1 MKKSKRNWLIGLISA
16 VVIALIAVGVAV
28 HASNINVKGLDG
40 SDATVTN
47 GQGQEVDPSQL
58 PNDGWISYNVNYNW
72 SIPDSTNISAG
83 DTATVTLPAGMVANK
98 DMTGNLVDSKGQVVG
113 TVKFTKGSSTGTIT
127 FNNVLHNQYG
137 KHGTLSITAVK
148 DAKPSSSTAGGTSG
162 STLPQWGI
170 NKAGWIDSNSEKNG
184 VPTKLYWD
192 IVINPQGKELK
203 DVKVTDTIG
212 QGQTYDNGSA
222 TFYTVSYANGSEQR
236 TGTTTGKVTVSGNQ
250 VTFDLGNIDSAI
262 EIKYETNITDIDK
275 NGGNIWYNQAKVT
288 TTSNISDWSRIKD
301 SATVNWGAGGT
312 VQSYEGKM
320 EITKVDSRD
329 TTKVLPGATFEL
341 KNEIGQVIK
350 TGLTTDA
357 NGKITVDDLPDGKYQ
372 LIETQAPAGYQLD
385 STPVTVIISEN
396 NNHTATAVVKDQP
409 LADTPINDK
418 SSSSVQSSSITK
430 PSSSKILSSSEKSSI
445 VKRSSIIKSSS
456 SKISSNSKKS
466 SSVKS
471 SSKKSSVESSSK
483 EVASS
488 SSMKSATVKSH
499 RSGNRPV
506 KSSSSVESSS
516 SINTESSSTINTV
529 SSSSAN
535 KPSKNTETS
544 VKVSSKASTISYVN
558 KSTEKSVPVTVSSET
573 NTMVESSVSSAVRT
587 GSGSSSFGSS
597 MINKPTLVSSSM
609 NVPVTSWSKEIVNG
623 SSATTVGTTVIT
635 YSQSE
640 IPNKESN
647 NKPTANTATI
657 THNVQNTT
665 VINNNNNHSA
675 NQGGV
680 AVVGNN
686 NNNNNSNN
694 TQGGQMNQGGQAA
707 QSNKSGKDNGNSH
720 GEGLPQTGEAAATA
734 AVGLGIVLIA
744 ISEIVVFEK
753 KK

>member
-529 SSSSAN
+529 SLSSA
-535 KPSKNTETS
+535 KDTETS
-544 VKVSSKASTISYVN
+544 VKVPSKASTISYVN

-597 MINKPTLVSSSM
+597 MIYKPTVVSSSM
-609 NVPVTSWSKEIVNG
+609 IVPATSYSKKIVNG

-640 IPNKESN
+640 LPNNGHHS
-647 NKPTANTATI
+647 TNT
-657 THNVQNTT
+657 
-665 VINNNNNHSA
+665 
-675 NQGGV
+675 NQGEV

-686 NNNNNSNN
+686 NSN
-694 TQGGQMNQGGQAA
+694 GQAA

-744 ISEIVVFEK
+744 ISGIVVLEK

>member
-1 MKKSKRNWLIGLISA
+1 M
-16 VVIALIAVGVAV
+16 
-28 HASNINVKGLDG
+28 
-40 SDATVTN
+40 
-47 GQGQEVDPSQL
+47 
-58 PNDGWISYNVNYNW
+58 
-72 SIPDSTNISAG
+72 
-83 DTATVTLPAGMVANK
+83 
-98 DMTGNLVDSKGQVVG
+98 
-113 TVKFTKGSSTGTIT
+113 
-127 FNNVLHNQYG
+127 
-137 KHGTLSITAVK
+137 
-148 DAKPSSSTAGGTSG
+148 
-162 STLPQWGI
+162 
-170 NKAGWIDSNSEKNG
+170 NS
-184 VPTKLYWD
+184 
-192 IVINPQGKELK
+192 
-203 DVKVTDTIG
+203 
-212 QGQTYDNGSA
+212 
-222 TFYTVSYANGSEQR
+222 
-236 TGTTTGKVTVSGNQ
+236 
-250 VTFDLGNIDSAI
+250 
-262 EIKYETNITDIDK
+262 
-275 NGGNIWYNQAKVT
+275 
-288 TTSNISDWSRIKD
+288 TTS
-301 SATVNWGAGGT
+301 
-312 VQSYEGKM
+312 
-320 EITKVDSRD
+320 
-329 TTKVLPGATFEL
+329 
-341 KNEIGQVIK
+341 
-350 TGLTTDA
+350 
-357 NGKITVDDLPDGKYQ
+357 
-372 LIETQAPAGYQLD
+372 
-385 STPVTVIISEN
+385 
-396 NNHTATAVVKDQP
+396 
-409 LADTPINDK
+409 
-418 SSSSVQSSSITK
+418 
-430 PSSSKILSSSEKSSI
+430 
-445 VKRSSIIKSSS
+445 
-456 SKISSNSKKS
+456 
-466 SSVKS
+466 
-471 SSKKSSVESSSK
+471 
-483 EVASS
+483 
-488 SSMKSATVKSH
+488 KSH
-499 RSGNRPV
+499 RGGVRPV
-506 KSSSSVESSS
+506 KSSSSKKSSS

-686 NNNNNSNN
+686 NNNSNN

>member
-516 SINTESSSTINTV
+516 NIDTESSSTINTA
-529 SSSSAN
+529 SESTS
-535 KPSKNTETS
+535 KPSKDTETS
-544 VKVSSKASTISYVN
+544 VKVPSKASTISYVN

-573 NTMVESSVSSAVRT
+573 NTMVASSISSAVRT

-597 MINKPTLVSSSM
+597 MIYKPTVVSSSM
-609 NVPVTSWSKEIVNG
+609 IVPATSYSKKIVNG

-640 IPNKESN
+640 LPNNGHHS
-647 NKPTANTATI
+647 TNT
-657 THNVQNTT
+657 
-665 VINNNNNHSA
+665 
-675 NQGGV
+675 NQGEV

-686 NNNNNSNN
+686 NSN
-694 TQGGQMNQGGQAA
+694 GQAA

-744 ISEIVVFEK
+744 ISGIVVLEK

>member
-529 SSSSAN
+529 SLSSA
-535 KPSKNTETS
+535 KDTETS
-544 VKVSSKASTISYVN
+544 VKVPSKASTISYVN

-573 NTMVESSVSSAVRT
+573 NTMVASSISSAVRT

-597 MINKPTLVSSSM
+597 MIYKPTVVSSSM
-609 NVPVTSWSKEIVNG
+609 IVPATSYSKKIVNG

-640 IPNKESN
+640 LPNNGHHS
-647 NKPTANTATI
+647 TNT
-657 THNVQNTT
+657 
-665 VINNNNNHSA
+665 
-675 NQGGV
+675 NQGEV

-686 NNNNNSNN
+686 NSN
-694 TQGGQMNQGGQAA
+694 GQAA

-744 ISEIVVFEK
+744 ISGIVVLEK

>member
-418 SSSSVQSSSITK
+418 SSSSAQSSSITK
-430 PSSSKILSSSEKSSI
+430 PSSSKIVSS
-445 VKRSSIIKSSS
+445 
-456 SKISSNSKKS
+456 SKKS
-466 SSVKS
+466 SSVKSLSSAVKSSSSKILSSSKKSSSLKSSSSEIVSSSKKSSSVKNSSSAVKSSSSKIASSSKKSSSVRS

-516 SINTESSSTINTV
+516 SINTESSSTIN
-529 SSSSAN
+529 
-535 KPSKNTETS
+535 
-544 VKVSSKASTISYVN
+544 
-558 KSTEKSVPVTVSSET
+558 
-573 NTMVESSVSSAVRT
+573 
-587 GSGSSSFGSS
+587 
-597 MINKPTLVSSSM
+597 IND
-609 NVPVTSWSKEIVNG
+609 
-623 SSATTVGTTVIT
+623 
-635 YSQSE
+635 Q
-640 IPNKESN
+640 
-647 NKPTANTATI
+647 
-657 THNVQNTT
+657 
-665 VINNNNNHSA
+665 
-675 NQGGV
+675 
-680 AVVGNN
+680 
-686 NNNNNSNN
+686 
-694 TQGGQMNQGGQAA
+694 
-707 QSNKSGKDNGNSH
+707 H
-720 GEGLPQTGEAAATA
+720 GFKF
-734 AVGLGIVLIA
+734 
-744 ISEIVVFEK
+744 S
-753 KK
+753 

>member
-16 VVIALIAVGVAV
+16 VVIALIAVGVVV

-98 DMTGNLVDSKGQVVG
+98 NMTGNLVDSKGQVVG

-456 SKISSNSKKS
+456 SKISSSSKKS

-516 SINTESSSTINTV
+516 SINTESSSTINTG
-529 SSSSAN
+529 SSSAN
-535 KPSKNTETS
+535 KPSKNTEYHQRPT
-544 VKVSSKASTISYVN
+544 VSYVN

-573 NTMVESSVSSAVRT
+573 NTMVASSISSAVRT

-597 MINKPTLVSSSM
+597 MIYKPTVVSSSM
-609 NVPVTSWSKEIVNG
+609 IVPATSYSKKIVNG

-640 IPNKESN
+640 LPNNGHHS
-647 NKPTANTATI
+647 TNT
-657 THNVQNTT
+657 
-665 VINNNNNHSA
+665 

-686 NNNNNSNN
+686 NGN
-694 TQGGQMNQGGQAA
+694 GQSGQAA
-707 QSNKSGKDNGNSH
+707 QSNKSGKGNGH

-744 ISEIVVFEK
+744 ISGIVVLGK

>member
-529 SSSSAN
+529 SLSSA
-535 KPSKNTETS
+535 KDTETS
-544 VKVSSKASTISYVN
+544 VKVPSKASTISYVN

-573 NTMVESSVSSAVRT
+573 NTMVESSISSAVRT

-597 MINKPTLVSSSM
+597 MIYKPTVVSSSM
-609 NVPVTSWSKEIVNG
+609 IVPATSYSKKIVNG

-640 IPNKESN
+640 LPNNGHHS
-647 NKPTANTATI
+647 TNT
-657 THNVQNTT
+657 
-665 VINNNNNHSA
+665 
-675 NQGGV
+675 NQGEV

-686 NNNNNSNN
+686 NSN
-694 TQGGQMNQGGQAA
+694 GQAA

-744 ISEIVVFEK
+744 ISGIVVLEK

>member
-529 SSSSAN
+529 SLSSA
-535 KPSKNTETS
+535 KDTETS
-544 VKVSSKASTISYVN
+544 VKVPSKASTISYVN

-573 NTMVESSVSSAVRT
+573 NTMVASSISSAVRT

-597 MINKPTLVSSSM
+597 MIYKPTVVSSSM
-609 NVPVTSWSKEIVNG
+609 IVPATSYSKKIVNG

-640 IPNKESN
+640 LPNNGHHS
-647 NKPTANTATI
+647 TNT
-657 THNVQNTT
+657 
-665 VINNNNNHSA
+665 
-675 NQGGV
+675 NQGEV

-686 NNNNNSNN
+686 NSN
-694 TQGGQMNQGGQAA
+694 GQAA

>member
-148 DAKPSSSTAGGTSG
+148 DAKPSSSTASGTSG

-456 SKISSNSKKS
+456 SKISSSSKKS
-466 SSVKS
+466 SSVKSS

-488 SSMKSATVKSH
+488 SSMKSATFKSH

-516 SINTESSSTINTV
+516 SINTQSSSTINTV

-544 VKVSSKASTISYVN
+544 VKVPSKASTVSYVN

-573 NTMVESSVSSAVRT
+573 NTMVASSISSAVRT
-587 GSGSSSFGSS
+587 GSGSSSFGNS
-597 MINKPTLVSSSM
+597 MINKPTLVSSSV
-609 NVPVTSWSKEIVNG
+609 NVPATSWSKENVNG

-640 IPNKESN
+640 LPNKGSKSESISS
-647 NKPTANTATI
+647 KPTANTAT
-657 THNVQNTT
+657 TQHTT
-665 VINNNNNHSA
+665 VINNNNHSPK
-675 NQGGV
+675 QGGV
-680 AVVGNN
+680 AVAG
-686 NNNNNSNN
+686 NNNSN
-694 TQGGQMNQGGQAA
+694 GQSGQTA
-707 QSNKSGKDNGNSH
+707 QSNKSGKGNGH

-744 ISEIVVFEK
+744 ISGIVVFEK
-753 KK
+753 KN

>member
-529 SSSSAN
+529 SLSSA
-535 KPSKNTETS
+535 KDTETS
-544 VKVSSKASTISYVN
+544 VKVPSKASTISYVN

-573 NTMVESSVSSAVRT
+573 NTMVASSISSAVRT

-609 NVPVTSWSKEIVNG
+609 NVPATSWSKGIVNG

-640 IPNKESN
+640 LPNKGSKSESIIS
-647 NKPTANTATI
+647 KPTANTAT
-657 THNVQNTT
+657 TQNTT
-665 VINNNNNHSA
+665 VINNN
-675 NQGGV
+675 
-680 AVVGNN
+680 
-686 NNNNNSNN
+686 SN
-694 TQGGQMNQGGQAA
+694 GQSGQAA
-707 QSNKSGKDNGNSH
+707 QSNKSGKGNGH
-720 GEGLPQTGEAAATA
+720 GEGLPQTGEAVATA

-744 ISEIVVFEK
+744 ISGIVVFEK

>member
-16 VVIALIAVGVAV
+16 VVIALIAVGVVV

-98 DMTGNLVDSKGQVVG
+98 NMTGNLVDSKGQVVG

-456 SKISSNSKKS
+456 SKISSSSKKS

-535 KPSKNTETS
+535 KPSKNTEYHQRPT
-544 VKVSSKASTISYVN
+544 VSYVN

-573 NTMVESSVSSAVRT
+573 NTMVASSISSAVRT

-597 MINKPTLVSSSM
+597 MIYKPTVVSSSM
-609 NVPVTSWSKEIVNG
+609 IVPATSYSKKIVNG

-640 IPNKESN
+640 LPNNGHHS
-647 NKPTANTATI
+647 TNT
-657 THNVQNTT
+657 
-665 VINNNNNHSA
+665 

-686 NNNNNSNN
+686 NGN
-694 TQGGQMNQGGQAA
+694 GQSGQAA

-744 ISEIVVFEK
+744 ISGIVVLGK

>member
-148 DAKPSSSTAGGTSG
+148 DAKPSSSTASGTSG

-456 SKISSNSKKS
+456 SKTSSSSKKS

-529 SSSSAN
+529 SLSSA
-535 KPSKNTETS
+535 KDTETS
-544 VKVSSKASTISYVN
+544 VKVPSKASTISYVN

-573 NTMVESSVSSAVRT
+573 NTMVASSISSAVRT

-597 MINKPTLVSSSM
+597 MIYKPTVVSSSM
-609 NVPVTSWSKEIVNG
+609 IVPATSYSKKIVNG

-640 IPNKESN
+640 LPNNDHHS
-647 NKPTANTATI
+647 TNT
-657 THNVQNTT
+657 
-665 VINNNNNHSA
+665 
-675 NQGGV
+675 NQGEV
-680 AVVGNN
+680 AVAG
-686 NNNNNSNN
+686 NNNSN
-694 TQGGQMNQGGQAA
+694 GQAA

-734 AVGLGIVLIA
+734 AVGLGIALIT
-744 ISEIVVFEK
+744 ISGIVVLEK

>member
-471 SSKKSSVESSSK
+471 SSKKSSVESSS
-483 EVASS
+483 
-488 SSMKSATVKSH
+488 
-499 RSGNRPV
+499 
-506 KSSSSVESSS
+506 

-529 SSSSAN
+529 SLSSA
-535 KPSKNTETS
+535 KDTETS
-544 VKVSSKASTISYVN
+544 VKVPSKASTISYVN

-573 NTMVESSVSSAVRT
+573 NTMVASSISSAVRT

-597 MINKPTLVSSSM
+597 MIYKPTVVSSSM
-609 NVPVTSWSKEIVNG
+609 IVPATSYSKKIVNG

-640 IPNKESN
+640 LPNNGHHS
-647 NKPTANTATI
+647 TNT
-657 THNVQNTT
+657 
-665 VINNNNNHSA
+665 
-675 NQGGV
+675 NQGEV

-686 NNNNNSNN
+686 NSN
-694 TQGGQMNQGGQAA
+694 GQAA

-744 ISEIVVFEK
+744 ISGIVVLEK

>member
-430 PSSSKILSSSEKSSI
+430 PSSSKILSSSEKNSI

-529 SSSSAN
+529 SLSSA
-535 KPSKNTETS
+535 KDTETS
-544 VKVSSKASTISYVN
+544 VKVPSKASTISYVN

-573 NTMVESSVSSAVRT
+573 NTMVASSISSAVRT

-597 MINKPTLVSSSM
+597 MIYKPTVVSSSM
-609 NVPVTSWSKEIVNG
+609 IVPATSYSKKIVNG

-640 IPNKESN
+640 LPNNGHHS
-647 NKPTANTATI
+647 TNT
-657 THNVQNTT
+657 
-665 VINNNNNHSA
+665 
-675 NQGGV
+675 NQGEV

-686 NNNNNSNN
+686 NSN
-694 TQGGQMNQGGQAA
+694 GQAA

-744 ISEIVVFEK
+744 ISGIVVLEK

>member
-529 SSSSAN
+529 SLSSA
-535 KPSKNTETS
+535 KDTETS
-544 VKVSSKASTISYVN
+544 VKVPSKASTISYVN

-573 NTMVESSVSSAVRT
+573 NTMVASSISSAVRT

-597 MINKPTLVSSSM
+597 MIYKPTVLSSSM
-609 NVPVTSWSKEIVNG
+609 IVPATSYSKKIVNG

-640 IPNKESN
+640 LPNNGHHS
-647 NKPTANTATI
+647 TNT
-657 THNVQNTT
+657 
-665 VINNNNNHSA
+665 
-675 NQGGV
+675 NQGEV

-686 NNNNNSNN
+686 NSN
-694 TQGGQMNQGGQAA
+694 GQAA

-744 ISEIVVFEK
+744 ISGIVVLEK